1 MARVYGVAA
10 ADGSL
15 MGVNVADAQVL
26 CLCEGKA
33 DAEKLLKEIKQ
44 DWNGEFTLFSAELDM
59 HSVVKYP
66 DVHEVS
72 VAGSITEQ

>member
-1 MARVYGVAA
+1 MAKVYGVAT

-15 MGVNVADAQVL
+15 MGVNVSDAKVL

-44 DWNGEFTLFSAELDM
+44 DLNGELTLFSAELDM
-59 HSVVKYP
+59 HSLMKYP
-66 DVHEVS
+66 AVREVS
-72 VAGSITEQ
+72 VAGSITE

>member
-1 MARVYGVAA
+1 MAKVYGVAA

-44 DWNGEFTLFSAELDM
+44 DWTGEFTLFSAELDM
-59 HSVVKYP
+59 HSVVKLP
-66 DVHEVS
+66 
-72 VAGSITEQ
+72 VADSITE

>member
-1 MARVYGVAA
+1 MAKVYGVAT

-33 DAEKLLKEIKQ
+33 DAEKLLKEIEQ
-44 DWNGEFTLFSAELDM
+44 AWTGEFTLFSTELDM
-59 HSVVKYP
+59 HSVVKLP
-66 DVHEVS
+66 AV
-72 VAGSITEQ
+72 

>member
-15 MGVNVADAQVL
+15 MGVNVIDAQVI

-33 DAEKLLKEIKQ
+33 DAEKLLEAIKQ
-44 DWNGEFTLFSAELDM
+44 DWTGEFTLFSAELDM
-59 HSVVKYP
+59 HSVVKIP
-66 DVHEVS
+66 CCM
-72 VAGSITEQ
+72 

>member
-1 MARVYGVAA
+1 MAIVYGVAA

-33 DAEKLLKEIKQ
+33 DAEKLLKEIEQ
-44 DWNGEFTLFSAELDM
+44 DWTGEFTLFSAELDM
-59 HSVVKYP
+59 HSVVKLP
-66 DVHEVS
+66 
-72 VAGSITEQ
+72 VADSITEQ

>member
-15 MGVNVADAQVL
+15 MGVNVADAKVL

-33 DAEKLLKEIKQ
+33 DAEKLLKEIQQ
-44 DWNGEFTLFSAELDM
+44 DCNGEFTLFSAELDM

-66 DVHEVS
+66 
-72 VAGSITEQ
+72 VADSITE